1 MRLRRVRSLH
11 NPSARSLMLM
21 PTDPLNHSGNSA
33 THDYIAA
40 LTGELADL
48 ARSAGDARLAQV
60 LDLAT
65 QFAQQQRATPI

>member
-1 MRLRRVRSLH
+1 
-11 NPSARSLMLM
+11 MLM
-21 PTDPLNHSGNSA
+21 PTDPPILPTNSA

-40 LTGELADL
+40 LAGELADL

-65 QFAQQQRATPI
+65 RFAQQEPRASN

>member
-1 MRLRRVRSLH
+1 
-11 NPSARSLMLM
+11 MLM
-21 PTDPLNHSGNSA
+21 PTDPLNHFASSA

-48 ARSAGDARLAQV
+48 ARSAGDDRLAQV

-65 QFAQQQRATPI
+65 QFAQHQPEVPI